1 MATTT
6 MLLLGLFIVAINL
19 GISGAQSVGVCYGMM
34 GNNLPS
40 KSEVVALYK
49 ANNIN
54 RMRLYDPNHEA
65 LNALRGSNIEVI
77 LGFPNS
83 DLQKLADPSQA
94 TSWVQQNVV
103 NFWPSVRFKYIAV
116 GNEVSPISG
125 NTAWLAQFV
134 LPALVNVF
142 NAVRSAGLQDQI
154 KVSTAIDTTLI
165 GKSFPPSEG
174 AFRGDIRGFIEPI
187 VGHLVWAKTPLLANI
202 YPYFSHRDNP
212 GAISLQYALFTS
224 PNVVVWDKGLGYQ
237 NLFDAILDALY
248 SSLEGVWGGS
258 LDVVVSESGW
268 PSAGGFATSDDN
280 ARTYLSNL
288 IRHVK
293 KGSPKRP
300 NKPIETYIFAMFN
313 ENQKQPE
320 LEKHFGVF
328 FPDKRPKYNLNFGGE
343 RIWDFSA
350 EHNATLPLVSDM

>member
-1 MATTT
+1 

-65 LNALRGSNIEVI
+65 LNALRGSNIE
-77 LGFPNS
+77 
-83 DLQKLADPSQA
+83 LADPSQA

-212 GAISLQYALFTS
+212 
-224 PNVVVWDKGLGYQ
+224 GLGYQ

-350 EHNATLPLVSDM
+350 EHNATLPLVSDIGKL